1 MRKLSKSDKII
12 KDLLLDE
19 LFIFE
24 SKNKKSLLDIKYI
37 RDLKKILKNYEG

>member
-1 MRKLSKSDKII
+1 MKKLSKSDKII
-12 KDLLLDE
+12 KNLLLDE

-24 SKNKKSLLDIKYI
+24 SKSKKSLLDIKYI